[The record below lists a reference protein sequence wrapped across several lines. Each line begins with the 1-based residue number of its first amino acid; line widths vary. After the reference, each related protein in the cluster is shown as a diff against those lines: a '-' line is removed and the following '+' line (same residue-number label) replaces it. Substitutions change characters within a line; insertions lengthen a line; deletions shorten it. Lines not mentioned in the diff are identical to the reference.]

1 MALGTSVM
9 TGLDRVRIVCEVIR
23 TIMPIVAVALQL
35 VILNN
40 LLG

>member
-1 MALGTSVM
+1 M

-23 TIMPIVAVALQL
+23 TIMPVVAVALQL